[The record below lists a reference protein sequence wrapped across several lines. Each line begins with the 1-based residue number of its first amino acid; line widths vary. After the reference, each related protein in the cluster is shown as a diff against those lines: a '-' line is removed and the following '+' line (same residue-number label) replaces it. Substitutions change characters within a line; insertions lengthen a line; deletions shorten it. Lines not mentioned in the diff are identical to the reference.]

1 MILKPIL
8 FAATAKPEASRRFYE
23 QILHLQFV
31 ADHTYAMVFDAD
43 GIMLRI
49 QKVEQVVPVPYTSLG
64 FEVEDIRQ
72 SVSKLN
78 ARGIEFEQYPFLEQ
92 DDDGVWTTPDGAMV
106 AWCKDPDGSTVS
118 LTQHP

>member
-1 MILKPIL
+1 MVLKPIL

-23 QILHLQFV
+23 QILELQFV
-31 ADHTYAMVFDAD
+31 SDHPYAMVFDAD
-43 GIMLRI
+43 GVMLRI
-49 QKVEQVVPVPYTSLG
+49 QKVEQVVPAPYTSLG
-64 FEVEDIRQ
+64 FEVEDIKL

-92 DDDGVWTTPDGAMV
+92 DDDGIWTTPDGAMV